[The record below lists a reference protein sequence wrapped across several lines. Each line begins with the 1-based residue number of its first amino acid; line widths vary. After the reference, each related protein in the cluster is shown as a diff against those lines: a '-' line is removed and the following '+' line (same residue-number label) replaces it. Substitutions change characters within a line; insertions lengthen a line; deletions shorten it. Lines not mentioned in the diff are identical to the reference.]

1 MLTKR
6 IIPCLDV
13 KNGRT
18 VKGINFK
25 ELKDAGEPAELAL
38 TYMNEG
44 ADEIV
49 FLDISASNER
59 RKTMAQWVEKVAQ
72 RIFIP
77 FTVGGGISSVEEAKS
92 IISLGADK
100 ISLNTSAVKEP
111 NLIKECSQLLGSQAV
126 VLAVDVAFNGRKSH
140 YEVFIN
146 GGTTPT
152 GLEAISWIK
161 RGVSLGCGEI
171 LLTSIDRDGT
181 KDGYDLGLI
190 AKASSSV
197 NVPIIASGGAG
208 KKEDFL
214 EAISAGA
221 DAVLAASVFHYNQIK
236 IKDLKKYLKSEKIP
250 IREEECYGC
259 RNSKN

>member
-25 ELKDAGEPAELAL
+25 ELKDAGDPAEMALA
-38 TYMNEG
+38 YMNEG

-59 RKTMAQWVEKVAQ
+59 RKTMSQWVERAAE

-77 FTVGGGISSVEEAKS
+77 FTVGGGISSVEEAKF

-100 ISLNTSAVKEP
+100 ISLNTSAVKDP
-111 NLIKECSQLLGSQAV
+111 NLIKECSDLLGSQAV
-126 VLAVDVAFNGRKSH
+126 VLAVDAAFNQEKKR
-140 YEVFIN
+140 YEVFVQ

-152 GLEAISWIK
+152 DLDAINWIK
-161 RGVSLGCGEI
+161 KGVSMGCGEI

-181 KDGYDLGLI
+181 QQGYDLRLI
-190 AKASSSV
+190 NEAANAV
-197 NVPIIASGGAG
+197 QVPIIASGGAG
-208 KKEDFL
+208 SKEDFL
-214 EAISAGA
+214 YAIQAGA
-221 DAVLAASVFHYNQIK
+221 DGVLAASVFHYGQIN
-236 IKDLKKYLKSEKIP
+236 ITELKKYLKSKGIP
-250 IREEECYGC
+250 IREEDLYEFPNRKG
-259 RNSKN
+259 